1 MINLPEMAEQEFKK
15 EIQRFEEEK
24 QVAYITSVERI
35 ARQEGISEGV
45 IQQRREDVIEVL
57 EVRFSELPSAL
68 VEKINQ
74 IEDIDLLK
82 TLHREAI
89 TIDSL
94 AAFQSLT

>member
-35 ARQEGISEGV
+35 ARQEGI
-45 IQQRREDVIEVL
+45 IQQRREDIIEVL

-74 IEDIDLLK
+74 IEDPDLLK
-82 TLHREAI
+82 TLLREAI

>member
-1 MINLPEMAEQEFKK
+1 MAEQEFKK

-35 ARQEGISEGV
+35 ARQEGLSEGV
-45 IQQRREDVIEVL
+45 IRKGQEDIIEVL

-82 TLHREAI
+82 TLLREAI